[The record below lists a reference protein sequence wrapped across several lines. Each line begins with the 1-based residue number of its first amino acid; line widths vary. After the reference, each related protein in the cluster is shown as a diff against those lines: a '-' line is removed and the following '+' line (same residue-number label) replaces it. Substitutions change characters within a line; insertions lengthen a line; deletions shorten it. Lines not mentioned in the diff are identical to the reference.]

1 MRIRLQ
7 RLLVATEVQPAK
19 LFLTV
24 LTLIFGVEAA
34 VMVVMPIFIPNDQ
47 KELYYAIL
55 DACLL
60 TGALAPLL
68 WWLVI
73 VPLRVLAATRL
84 RLLDRIME
92 TQEEERG
99 RIARELHD
107 SLGQL
112 LTCLQVGLRAAEE
125 LTDDD
130 ALRSRLE
137 ELRNVGAET
146 HREIRRI
153 ASGLRP
159 PVLDD
164 VGLQAALERHCEELN
179 RTTAVT
185 SSYLTEGAAET
196 RLPGPVETACYRI
209 AQEATT
215 NALRHGKATQ
225 VSIVLRIEP
234 EQVILS
240 IRDNGCGFD
249 PKARQV
255 RHGTH
260 RSIGLWSIQER
271 AELLSGS
278 VSLESAPGAGT
289 TVIVK
294 LPWQD
299 FEQEAGSESEYRHE
313 SLTSVPVS

>member
-1 MRIRLQ
+1 MKIRLE
-7 RLLVATEVQPAK
+7 RMLAVAEVQPAK
-19 LFLTV
+19 LFLAV
-24 LTLIFGVEAA
+24 LALIFGVEAA
-34 VMVVMPIFIPNDQ
+34 VMVVMPYFIPNDQ
-47 KELYYAIL
+47 KELYYAVL

-60 TGALAPLL
+60 TSTLAPLL

-92 TQEEERG
+92 AQEEERG

-125 LTDDD
+125 STVDDL
-130 ALRSRLE
+130 LRTRLQ
-137 ELRNVGAET
+137 ELRNVGSET

-164 VGLQAALERHCEELN
+164 VGLQAALERHCEDFN
-179 RTTAVT
+179 KTTSITATLAVDDE
-185 SSYLTEGAAET
+185 SQT

-209 AQEATT
+209 VQEATT
-215 NALRHGKATQ
+215 NALRHGKATLID
-225 VSIVLRIEP
+225 VVLKIEP
-234 EQVILS
+234 MQLRLS
-240 IRDNGCGFD
+240 IQDNGCGFD
-249 PKARQV
+249 PKTRIS
-255 RHGTH
+255 RKGTH
-260 RSIGLWSIQER
+260 QSIGLWSIQER
-271 AELLSGS
+271 VELLSGT

-289 TVIVK
+289 TVLVT
-294 LPWQD
+294 LPL
-299 FEQEAGSESEYRHE
+299 SETER
-313 SLTSVPVS
+313 VGD